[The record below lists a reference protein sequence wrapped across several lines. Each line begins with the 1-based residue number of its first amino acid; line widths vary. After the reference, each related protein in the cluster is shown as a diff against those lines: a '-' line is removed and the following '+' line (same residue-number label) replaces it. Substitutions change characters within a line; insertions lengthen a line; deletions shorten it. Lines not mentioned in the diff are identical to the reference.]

1 MIVANKS
8 YYSIDEITDV
18 VIKAIKEV
26 KTDSK
31 LLKDNEDVM
40 YGIDFTEQEILA
52 KLNEFDQGF
61 FADKIRALPPV
72 NPQPKTG
79 HWIIIDDCEHFIAK
93 CSECGRREDS
103 RMISLYP
110 YCHCGAKMVEP
121 QERSEKE

>member
-1 MIVANKS
+1 MTNKR

-52 KLNEFDQGF
+52 KLKAMD
-61 FADKIRALPPV
+61 
-72 NPQPKTG
+72 
-79 HWIIIDDCEHFIAK
+79 
-93 CSECGRREDS
+93 
-103 RMISLYP
+103 
-110 YCHCGAKMVEP
+110 
-121 QERSEKE
+121 

>member
-1 MIVANKS
+1 MTSKR

-52 KLNEFDQGF
+52 KL
-61 FADKIRALPPV
+61 
-72 NPQPKTG
+72 KT
-79 HWIIIDDCEHFIAK
+79 
-93 CSECGRREDS
+93 
-103 RMISLYP
+103 MN
-110 YCHCGAKMVEP
+110 
-121 QERSEKE
+121 